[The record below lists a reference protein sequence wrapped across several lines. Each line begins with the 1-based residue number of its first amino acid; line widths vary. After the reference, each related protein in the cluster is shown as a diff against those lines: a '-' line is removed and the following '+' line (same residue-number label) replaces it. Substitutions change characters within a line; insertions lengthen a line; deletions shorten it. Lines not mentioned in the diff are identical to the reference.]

1 MFYINPNSHTIT
13 VTRGDTA
20 CFEVKLN
27 GYEPS
32 EGDELVMT
40 IKRRKE
46 DTASQ
51 AIMTKKAED
60 MIFCFAPEE
69 TIDLLGR
76 YHYDIQLTTAAGA
89 VYTPIVSAI
98 TFERGVTE

>member
-1 MFYINPNSHTIT
+1 MFIINPYNHAIT
-13 VTRGDTA
+13 LTRGDTA
-20 CFEVKLN
+20 CFAIKLN

-32 EGDELVMT
+32 EGDNIILT
-40 IKRRKE
+40 IKRSMQ
-46 DTASQ
+46 DTRP
-51 AIMTKKAED
+51 IITKIAED
-60 MIFCFAPEE
+60 MIFCFAPDE

>member
-1 MFYINPNSHTIT
+1 MFIINPYNHAIT
-13 VTRGDTA
+13 LTRGDTA
-20 CFEVKLN
+20 CFAIKLN

-32 EGDELVMT
+32 EGDNIILT
-40 IKRRKE
+40 IKRSMQ
-46 DTASQ
+46 DTRP
-51 AIMTKKAED
+51 IITKTAED

-89 VYTPIVSAI
+89 VYTLIVSAI